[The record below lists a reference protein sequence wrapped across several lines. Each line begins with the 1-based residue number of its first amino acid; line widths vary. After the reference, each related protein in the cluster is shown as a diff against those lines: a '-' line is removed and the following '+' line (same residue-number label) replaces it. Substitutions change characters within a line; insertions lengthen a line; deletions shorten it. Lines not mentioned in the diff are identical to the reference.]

1 MTKRVNVILC
11 LTSELFTCHLIAR
24 NSLQVFTAADLQ
36 EKGKAGY
43 QAVFNTL
50 MQLALKAQGIFEQK
64 VVFFIDSFTFFFD
77 KMTGPRIDGGFFF
90 CLNLIIK

>member
-1 MTKRVNVILC
+1 MKYVYFFKIIFRIILNMMTKRVNVILC

-64 VVFFIDSFTFFFD
+64 VVFFIDSFTFFF
-77 KMTGPRIDGGFFF
+77 
-90 CLNLIIK
+90 LIR